1 MVLTVRYILKSF
13 KVLFPALLRKWNGK
27 ETQRSKSFLEEI
39 LSRWPVHTPKRARGN
54 FEALQKHLEAG
65 KAFKVFIWYHR
76 SGIQTEVVLLPSLLA
91 PFQNRM
97 VPSRV
102 PVSLFRI
109 SPTQKN
115 SSECFPCSLLR
126 HWLGLAHPPGPSSL
140 LCQRL
145 SKDSWS
151 NPAPWWHGSG
161 QVWGFKAEHILHND
175 SATLERC
182 LQHRLLHSR

>member
-109 SPTQKN
+109 SPTQKIHPN
-115 SSECFPCSLLR
+115 AFLVPCYDIDLVWHTHQVHPVCYAKDCQKILGAILPHDDTDPDRSED
-126 HWLGLAHPPGPSSL
+126 
-140 LCQRL
+140 
-145 SKDSWS
+145 SKLNTSFTTTQQLWRDAYKGHVKRW
-151 NPAPWWHGSG
+151 
-161 QVWGFKAEHILHND
+161 
-175 SATLERC
+175 
-182 LQHRLLHSR
+182 